1 MKAMNLND
9 IAQDLLKILQKDGSD
24 IVKGYSL
31 NSPRAIG
38 DAIQAFLG
46 SDKGLTAIL
55 KKHGIEVKDD
65 FTRRSMEDIAFTD
78 EQGRYYAIDVKT
90 HNLLTNFN
98 MPNLISVKRLAQFYR
113 RSDNNFFCI
122 LIVEYKVQDNI
133 LHYTKCHFKP
143 IEAFN
148 WDCLTFGALG
158 WGQIQIANANILNFQ
173 DEHKTDR
180 NKWMIDMCDKLQEF
194 YDEEIGK
201 ITERKSWFAETKK
214 YWSDKK

>member
-1 MKAMNLND
+1 MKTMNLND

-133 LHYTKCHFKP
+133 LLYTKCHFKP

-158 WGQIQIANANILNFQ
+158 WGQIQIANANVLNFQ

-180 NKWMIDMCDKLQEF
+180 KNWMISMCDKLQEF

>member
-1 MKAMNLND
+1 MKAMNLNN

-31 NSPRAIG
+31 SSPRAIG

-65 FTRRSMEDIAFTD
+65 FTRRSMEDMAFTD
-78 EQGRYYAIDVKT
+78 DQGRYYAIDVKT

-122 LIVEYKVQDNI
+122 LIVEYKVQDNV
-133 LHYTKCHFKP
+133 LHYTGCHFKP
-143 IEAFN
+143 IEAFDWN
-148 WDCLTFGALG
+148 CLTFGALG

-173 DEHKTDR
+173 DEHKIDR
-180 NKWMIDMCDKLQEF
+180 KNWMISMCDKLQDF

-201 ITERKSWFAETKK
+201 ISERKSWFADMKK